1 MRRNRFNES
10 DDEAVN
16 PMLSV
21 ANLFDVA
28 IVFALALMVALV
40 VRFQM
45 DEIFSKED
53 YTIVKNPGKS
63 NMEIIKKTGKQIERF
78 KASND
83 AKTNK
88 QKGKRLGV
96 AYELEDGEIIY
107 IPE

>member
-10 DDEAVN
+10 DDESVN

>member
-10 DDEAVN
+10 DDESVN

-21 ANLFDVA
+21 ANLFDGA

>member
-10 DDEAVN
+10 DDESVN

-88 QKGKRLGV
+88 QKGKRLGI